1 MMGGD
6 ITVESEIGEGSTF
19 TVRLPAEVAGPPTT
33 SDPGVEPTS
42 GPTSDS
48 GPTLLVIDDDATARE
63 LMQRFLVTDGFHI
76 VTSSSGA
83 DGLRL
88 AKELL
93 PDAITLDVL
102 MPGMDGWAV
111 LTALKGDPELADI
124 PVIMLTIVE
133 EKSMAYALGASE
145 YLTKPIDRSRL
156 TAVLERY
163 RRENQARSILI
174 VEDDEATR
182 DSLRR
187 ALEQDGWAIDEA
199 ENGQIGLARVEKSR
213 PGVILLD
220 LMMPEMDGFEFI
232 TELRRHEQWRSIP
245 VAVIT
250 AKDLTAEDHRRLN
263 GYVASIVQ
271 KSAYN
276 REELLAE
283 VRDLLARS
291 VHHHATRRKA

>member
-1 MMGGD
+1 
-6 ITVESEIGEGSTF
+6 
-19 TVRLPAEVAGPPTT
+19 
-33 SDPGVEPTS
+33 
-42 GPTSDS
+42 
-48 GPTLLVIDDDATARE
+48 
-63 LMQRFLVTDGFHI
+63 
-76 VTSSSGA
+76 
-83 DGLRL
+83 L

-111 LTALKGDPELADI
+111 LAALKGDPDLADI

-174 VEDDEATR
+174 VEDDAATR

-187 ALEQDGWAIDEA
+187 SLEPDGWAIDDA

-232 TELRRHEQWRSIP
+232 TELRRHEEWRSIP
-245 VAVIT
+245 VVVIT
-250 AKDLTAEDHRRLN
+250 ARDLTGEDHRRLN
-263 GYVASIVQ
+263 GYVAATVQ
-271 KSAYN
+271 KSAYD
-276 REELLAE
+276 REALLTE
-283 VRDLLARS
+283 VRDLLATS
-291 VHHHATRRKA
+291 LPHPATRRQV